1 MPLLVHDQ
9 RVGDD
14 VDDDDKR
21 SRSEDLVRD
30 PRVREIPVVVGCGG
44 GWRTGLFRVGRVWG
58 EVPCYSGRVGRD
70 YFARPRG
77 PGGGFLIALT
87 L

>member
-1 MPLLVHDQ
+1 MCCTPRPLLVHDQ
-9 RVGDD
+9 RGTCHD

-30 PRVREIPVVVGCGG
+30 PRVWEVPVLIDGGVV
-44 GWRTGLFRVGRVWG
+44 
-58 EVPCYSGRVGRD
+58 VPCYSGRVGRD
-70 YFARPRG
+70 YFACPRG
-77 PGGGFLIALT
+77 TGGGFLIALI